1 MIGQQA
7 APPILEWAQ
16 AEAAQLAAPIL
27 AKLQATVGLF
37 LADKAF
43 LLDAQQRA
51 APAHMQTAQTLYYE
65 QLELE
70 GQLGQVLP
78 AIQAGQYDLGTV
90 TAATALYARIGLHR
104 ERVDRLRRQ
113 MGLAP
118 VTVSLDW
125 PTIAL
130 WGGGALALLGL
141 VTRSL
146 PVILVGGAAVG
157 VGFYARGA
165 A

>member
-1 MIGQQA
+1 MIGQDA
-7 APPILEWAQ
+7 TGILEWAQ

-51 APAHMQTAQTLYYE
+51 TTPAHQQTAQVLYQE

-70 GQLGQVLP
+70 GQLGVVLP
-78 AIQAGQYDLGTV
+78 PIQQGTYDLGTV
-90 TAATALYARIGLHR
+90 TAATALYARIELHR
-104 ERVDRLRRQ
+104 EAVNKLRRQ
-113 MGLAP
+113 MGLTP
-118 VTVSLDW
+118 TTVGVDW
-125 PTIAL
+125 PTVAL
-130 WGGGALALLGL
+130 WGGSGLAVLGIA
-141 VTRSL
+141 TRSL
-146 PVILVGGAAVG
+146 PVILAGGAAAG
-157 VGFYARGA
+157 LGLYARRA